1 MTDQPRYTL
10 EEARALIP
18 QVRAVLL
25 QLAVEKRRFDEAL
38 AALHAEHAAHAAAGT
53 AASHSGVEDREAA
66 LAQVGEGIKGLLAV
80 LESFGVQVRD
90 LERGLV
96 DIPTERDGAPAWL
109 CWQLSDAEL
118 AYWHSTT
125 EGFAS
130 RKPW

>member
-18 QVRAVLL
+18 QVRAVLI
-25 QLAVEKRRFDEAL
+25 QLAVEKRRFDDAL
-38 AALHAEHAAHAAAGT
+38 TALHAQHAAHAAAG
-53 AASHSGVEDREAA
+53 ADASHADVEQREAA

-80 LESFGVQVRD
+80 LESMGVQVRD

-96 DIPTERDGAPAWL
+96 DFPTERDGAPAWL

>member
-1 MTDQPRYTL
+1 M
-10 EEARALIP
+10 
-18 QVRAVLL
+18 
-25 QLAVEKRRFDEAL
+25 
-38 AALHAEHAAHAAAGT
+38 
-53 AASHSGVEDREAA
+53 
-66 LAQVGEGIKGLLAV
+66 
-80 LESFGVQVRD
+80 GVQVRD

>member
-25 QLAVEKRRFDEAL
+25 QLAVEKQRFDQAL
-38 AALHAEHAAHAAAGT
+38 ASLHEQHAAHAAAGSQG
-53 AASHSGVEDREAA
+53 SHAGVEDREAA
-66 LAQVGEGIKGLLAV
+66 LAQVGEGIKGLLAM
-80 LESFGVQVRD
+80 LESMGVQVRD

-109 CWQLSDAEL
+109 CWQLADAEL

>member
-10 EEARALIP
+10 EEGRALIP

-25 QLAVEKRRFDEAL
+25 QLAIEKQRFDEAL
-38 AALHAEHAAHAAAGT
+38 TALHAEHAAHAAAGAEAPHT
-53 AASHSGVEDREAA
+53 DVEDREAA

-80 LESFGVQVRD
+80 LESMGVQVRD